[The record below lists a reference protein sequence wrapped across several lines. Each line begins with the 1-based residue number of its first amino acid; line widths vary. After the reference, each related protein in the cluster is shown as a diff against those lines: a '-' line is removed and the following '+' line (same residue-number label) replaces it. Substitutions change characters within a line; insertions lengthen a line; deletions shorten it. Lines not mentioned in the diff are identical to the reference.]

1 MRVLVTGGT
10 GYLGRAI
17 VRAIVDRGH
26 EPVVFARNATR
37 ARLPGR
43 AIDGDVRDRASF
55 EAAARGA
62 DAICHSAA
70 LVSLWRRDPSEFDKI
85 NVGGLENAIA
95 IAQAL
100 TLPRL
105 VYTSSFL
112 ALPPPDRTTPLE
124 ANDYQ
129 RTKVAA
135 HRVAMQ
141 ARDAGAPIV
150 VLYPGVI
157 YGPGVMSEGNL
168 VGRLLADHRA
178 GKLPGV
184 IGGDRIWSFAG
195 VDDVAAAHA
204 RAIECAMPGSCY
216 QLGGDNA
223 PQIRAF
229 EILREIEGTAMPRPL
244 PYWLS
249 DLAGAAEEL
258 RARVTGRPP
267 LVTRGAVEIF
277 RHDWPLEHADA
288 ARDLGLRVT
297 PVASGVANL
306 LSDFR
311 APGKSNAAT

>member
-17 VRAIVDRGH
+17 VRAVADGGH
-26 EPVVFARNATR
+26 EPVVFARSATR
-37 ARLPGR
+37 AGLPGR
-43 AIDGDVRDRASF
+43 AIDGDVRDRAAF
-55 EAAARGA
+55 EAAARGV
-62 DAICHSAA
+62 DALCHSAA
-70 LVSLWRRDPSEFDKI
+70 LVSLWRRDPTEFDKI
-85 NVGGLENAIA
+85 NIGGLENAIA
-95 IAQAL
+95 ITRAL
-100 TLPRL
+100 KLPRL
-105 VYTSSFL
+105 IYTSSFL
-112 ALPPPDRTTPLE
+112 ALPPPDRTAPLE

-141 ARDAGAPIV
+141 ARDAGVPIV
-150 VLYPGVI
+150 TLYPGVV
-157 YGPGVMSEGNL
+157 YGPGVISEGNL

-178 GKLPGV
+178 RKLPGV
-184 IGGDRIWSFAG
+184 IGADRVWSFAG
-195 VDDVAAAHA
+195 VDDVAAAHV
-204 RAIECAMPGSCY
+204 RAIESAAPGSRY

-229 EILREIEGTAMPRPL
+229 EVMRAIEGTAMPRRL

-258 RARVTGRPP
+258 RARMTGRPP

-288 ARDLGLRVT
+288 ARDLSLRVT
-297 PVASGVANL
+297 PVDTGIANL
-306 LSDFR
+306 LSEFR
-311 APGKSNAAT
+311 APAKSNVAT